1 MSPTTNSPTLDVLA
15 PALLD
20 AARAFYRFGWL
31 MGGSGNMSTRLAD
44 DQLVVTPTGTA
55 KNRLEP
61 DDLVTLGVAINAD
74 TPEEASEDLDLHRLI
89 YDRVDD
95 ARTIFHVH
103 HLEATLCSNRDQKQG
118 FTHLHDVQ
126 MLRAITGTARGE
138 ELRVNLPIADA
149 ATVDAFE
156 ALLDDPTAPCLNVL
170 DHGLYVWG
178 RTIDEARSRL
188 EALAYLYEY
197 SWQRPMSPKRSSSI
211 SGFDPR

>member
-103 HLEATLCSNRDQKQG
+103 HLEATL
-118 FTHLHDVQ
+118 
-126 MLRAITGTARGE
+126 
-138 ELRVNLPIADA
+138 
-149 ATVDAFE
+149 
-156 ALLDDPTAPCLNVL
+156 
-170 DHGLYVWG
+170 
-178 RTIDEARSRL
+178 
-188 EALAYLYEY
+188 
-197 SWQRPMSPKRSSSI
+197 
-211 SGFDPR
+211 